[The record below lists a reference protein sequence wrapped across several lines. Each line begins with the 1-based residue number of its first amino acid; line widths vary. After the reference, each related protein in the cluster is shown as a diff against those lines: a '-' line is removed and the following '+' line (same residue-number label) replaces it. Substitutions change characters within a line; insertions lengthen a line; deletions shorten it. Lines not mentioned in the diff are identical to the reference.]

1 MNNPTNDDH
10 SNPTKS
16 SDPVPGSDPVSPAA
30 FDDAQPAGGSEGE
43 VQLADSDAQNAE
55 GSSATPTPVNT
66 SGGGLG
72 SAWVTLVIG
81 AILLILLL
89 VFVLQNQDSLDVQ
102 FVTWEFSMPAGVLI
116 LLAAIVGALVMA
128 LVAAMRIFQLRHRAR
143 RANKSMGTKKKSSKR

>member
-1 MNNPTNDDH
+1 M
-10 SNPTKS
+10 SES
-16 SDPVPGSDPVSPAA
+16 EV
-30 FDDAQPAGGSEGE
+30 GGTESTSE
-43 VQLADSDAQNAE
+43 
-55 GSSATPTPVNT
+55 TPTPVNT

-102 FVTWEFSMPAGVLI
+102 FISWEFSMPAGVLI

-143 RANKSMGTKKKSSKR
+143 RANKSLGSKKKGRKR

>member
-1 MNNPTNDDH
+1 MTNPTNDNE
-10 SNPTKS
+10 SNPT
-16 SDPVPGSDPVSPAA
+16 VPSESAAGSDPVAPAT
-30 FDDAQPAGGSEGE
+30 FDDTQAAGAPAGDVELSDSPVSSSENTA
-43 VQLADSDAQNAE
+43 VS
-55 GSSATPTPVNT
+55 PTPVNT

-102 FVTWEFSMPAGVLI
+102 FLTWEFSMPAGVLI

-143 RANKSMGTKKKSSKR
+143 RANKSMGTKKKSRKR

>member
-1 MNNPTNDDH
+1 MNNPTSDNE
-10 SNPTKS
+10 SNPAAPS
-16 SDPVPGSDPVSPAA
+16 EPGVGPDPVAPAA
-30 FDDAQPAGGSEGE
+30 FDDAQPAGPQAGDI
-43 VQLADSDAQNAE
+43 QLPDSAAESAE
-55 GSSATPTPVNT
+55 GTSGSPTPVNT

-102 FVTWEFSMPAGVLI
+102 FISWEFSMPAGVLI

-143 RANKSMGTKKKSSKR
+143 RANKSMGTKKKGRKR